1 MRGACFQAL
10 LSTTMGGPVV
20 FPGTSNVTEP
30 FQSLA
35 EGSPAVETVT
45 VGTLAIMCNI
55 LRTVAGAA
63 VTPNLGEVASDMLF
77 LALETQG
84 TCGHTLRAYFCIC

>member
-10 LSTTMGGPVV
+10 LSTTMGRPVV
-20 FPGTSNVTEP
+20 FPGTSNVTER
-30 FQSLA
+30 FRTLA
-35 EGSPAVETVT
+35 EGRPAVETVT

-55 LRTVAGAA
+55 SGTVAGAA
-63 VTPNLGEVASDMLF
+63 VTSDLGEVASDMLF

-84 TCGHTLRAYFCIC
+84 TCGHTRRAYFCLC